1 MEDMEEK
8 EEDILLSHLKRLQE
22 SSSGDLLRKERN
34 MMILV
39 WAAILLINVLF
50 WIGIIKL
57 FS

>member
-1 MEDMEEK
+1 MENLEK
-8 EEDILLSHLKRLQE
+8 EEEEILLSQLKRIQE

-39 WAAILLINVLF
+39 WLALTVIAVIF

>member
-1 MEDMEEK
+1 MEDLEK
-8 EEDILLSHLKRLQE
+8 EEEEILLSKLKRIQE

-39 WAAILLINVLF
+39 WLALTVIAVIF

>member
-1 MEDMEEK
+1 MENMEK
-8 EEDILLSHLKRLQE
+8 EEEEILLSKLKRLQE

-39 WAAILLINVLF
+39 WLSIALINILF

>member
-39 WAAILLINVLF
+39 WAAILVINVIF

>member
-34 MMILV
+34 MMIWI
-39 WAAILLINVLF
+39 WAAILVINVIF
-50 WIGIIKL
+50 WIGMINI

>member
-34 MMILV
+34 MMIWI
-39 WAAILLINVLF
+39 WAAILVINVIF
-50 WIGIIKL
+50 WIGMIKI

>member
-1 MEDMEEK
+1 MENMEK
-8 EEDILLSHLKRLQE
+8 EEEEILLSQLKRLQE

-39 WAAILLINVLF
+39 WLALAVIATIF
-50 WIGIIKL
+50 WIGIIKI

>member
-39 WAAILLINVLF
+39 WAAILLINVIF

>member
-1 MEDMEEK
+1 MEDLEK
-8 EEDILLSHLKRLQE
+8 EEEEILLSQLKRLQE

-39 WAAILLINVLF
+39 WLALIAIAVIF

>member
-8 EEDILLSHLKRLQE
+8 EEDLLLSQLKRLQE

-34 MMILV
+34 MMIWIWVSILV
-39 WAAILLINVLF
+39 INVIF
-50 WIGIIKL
+50 WIGMIKI

>member
-1 MEDMEEK
+1 
-8 EEDILLSHLKRLQE
+8 
-22 SSSGDLLRKERN
+22 

-39 WAAILLINVLF
+39 WLALTVIAVIF

>member
-1 MEDMEEK
+1 MENMEK
-8 EEDILLSHLKRLQE
+8 EEEEILLSQLKRLQE

-39 WAAILLINVLF
+39 WLALAVIAIIF
-50 WIGIIKL
+50 WIGIIKI

>member
-8 EEDILLSHLKRLQE
+8 EEDILLSQLKRLQE

-34 MMILV
+34 MMILI
-39 WAAILLINVLF
+39 WIALLVIGTIF
-50 WIGIIKL
+50 WIGMINI

>member
-22 SSSGDLLRKERN
+22 SSSSDLLRKERN
-34 MMILV
+34 MMI
-39 WAAILLINVLF
+39 WIWIAILVINVIF
-50 WIGIIKL
+50 WIGMIKI

>member
-8 EEDILLSHLKRLQE
+8 EEDLLLSQLKRLQE

-34 MMILV
+34 LMLLV
-39 WAAILLINVLF
+39 WAAILLINVIF

>member
-1 MEDMEEK
+1 MEDMEK
-8 EEDILLSHLKRLQE
+8 EEEEILLSKLKRLQE

-39 WAAILLINVLF
+39 WLALTVIAVIF

>member
-8 EEDILLSHLKRLQE
+8 EEDILLSQLKRLQE

-34 MMILV
+34 MMIWI
-39 WAAILLINVLF
+39 WAAILVINVIF
-50 WIGIIKL
+50 WIGMINI

>member
-1 MEDMEEK
+1 MEDMEKK
-8 EEDILLSHLKRLQE
+8 EEEILLSKLKRLQE

-39 WAAILLINVLF
+39 WLALTVIAVIF

>member
-1 MEDMEEK
+1 MEDMEK
-8 EEDILLSHLKRLQE
+8 EEEEILLSQLKRIQE

-39 WAAILLINVLF
+39 WLALTVIAVIF